1 MGTRNPLNAIT
12 DRDLRKL
19 VRATEKQGAILSRT
33 GGGHIRMKLPG
44 GQVAYTSATPSDFRT
59 TRNLRAE
66 LRRKGMEL

>member
-1 MGTRNPLNAIT
+1 
-12 DRDLRKL
+12 
-19 VRATEKQGAILSRT
+19 
-33 GGGHIRMKLPG
+33 MKLPG